1 MAGRPWP
8 WGSDTTEASGAFLV
22 SGSVSVGLVMDKNG
36 ESITEEWVCS
46 MGVVNALSGAYSR
59 PWGGLAR
66 RGGRAWTLGSGS
78 SDPSFPPGPLGVPV
92 TVGRP
97 ALGKRQ

>member
-22 SGSVSVGLVMDKNG
+22 SGSVSVGLVLGKNG
-36 ESITEEWVCS
+36 ESVTKEWACS

-59 PWGGLAR
+59 P
-66 RGGRAWTLGSGS
+66 
-78 SDPSFPPGPLGVPV
+78 
-92 TVGRP
+92 
-97 ALGKRQ
+97 